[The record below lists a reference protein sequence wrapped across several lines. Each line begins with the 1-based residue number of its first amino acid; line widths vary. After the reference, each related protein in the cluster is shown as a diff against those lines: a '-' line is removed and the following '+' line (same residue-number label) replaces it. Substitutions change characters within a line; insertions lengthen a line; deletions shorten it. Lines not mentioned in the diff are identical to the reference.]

1 MQSAEEGGGEQSST
15 RTQQDHKSQKALV
28 LLDAAWFFF
37 IRRLRGS
44 CRSWT
49 MTWTR
54 SCTNLVGCML
64 SCYCHWCRCRYCSSW
79 CCSPCDWHT
88 RLASCLAATAGLEA
102 HPCWEGQVCNE
113 EDHRAVSQKPAVLI
127 FRWWMSRADARG
139 WGVRRLK
146 RGDSSP

>member
-1 MQSAEEGGGEQSST
+1 MQSAEEGGG
-15 RTQQDHKSQKALV
+15 RTKQHMNTARPQITKSFS
-28 LLDAAWFFF
+28 AAGCCLIFF

-102 HPCWEGQVCNE
+102 HPCWEGQVCNK

-127 FRWWMSRADARG
+127 FRWWMSAGRMRAG
-139 WGVRRLK
+139 GGFVV
-146 RGDSSP
+146 